1 MKKYIA
7 CALLIIAVTG
17 LFANNNDVLTSK
29 IKNVTVFLNGAQINR
44 EAHFNVGKGVFNLI
58 IDSLPQYINS
68 NSIQI
73 SGKGDFIILDTKYL
87 VEQPDYTK
95 PQNQYPNEV
104 LKQLAIFND
113 SIEQINFDLEE
124 IRFSKDV
131 LETEKQL
138 LVNNKSMKS
147 DSLALFKDA
156 LSFYRE
162 KYNDINTK
170 LILVK
175 KNELKTQKRLT
186 KLQERFNAYNQ
197 EIAKL
202 YVQKPMLPNHKVM
215 VTIKTDLA
223 LAGKLILN
231 YMVAGASWSPSYDL
245 RANQINEPIALTYK
259 ANIIQNTG
267 ENWDDVKL
275 KLSTNNPYKSKVKP
289 VLPTWYLNYY
299 NPYRQ
304 QVKTKSTSMY
314 GGLAQ
319 PSMAMDMEMS
329 MEMTEKKV
337 ELSDAVSS
345 AYYTTMTESFTNV
358 EFNLST
364 TYSIPTD
371 GDKHTVEVKEE
382 KLPADFKYYLIPKMD
397 NNAFLVAHIK
407 GFEELNLLPAAANIY
422 FDGTYI
428 GQTAIN
434 TAITGDSL
442 AIDMGRE
449 ERISV
454 KRTALKIVD
463 KEKML
468 GSDKLKDYGFEILIK
483 NNLLAAIDIIVEDQ
497 VPVSTDKEI
506 KVVLKNQD
514 KATFNEQTGL
524 LVWKFKLPT
533 KEAKTVK
540 FNYEVQFPKDKQL
553 ALN

>member
-7 CALLIIAVTG
+7 CAILIIAVTG

-44 EAHFNVGKGVFNLI
+44 EANFSVGKGVFNLV
-58 IDSLPQYINS
+58 IDSLPQYIIS
-68 NSIQI
+68 NSIQV

-87 VEQPDYTK
+87 VEQPDYSNQ
-95 PQNQYPNEV
+95 QNQYPTKV
-104 LKQLAIFND
+104 LNQLVVIND

-124 IRFSKDV
+124 IRYSKEV

-138 LVNNKSMKS
+138 LVSNKCMKS
-147 DSLALFKDA
+147 DSLPLLKDA
-156 LSFYRE
+156 LSYFRE
-162 KYNDINTK
+162 KYNDINAKIIFTK
-170 LILVK
+170 KL
-175 KNELKTQKRLT
+175 ESKTQKRLT
-186 KLQERFNAYNQ
+186 KLQERLNAYNQ

-231 YMVAGASWSPSYDL
+231 YMVAGASWTPSYDL

-299 NPYRQ
+299 NPYKQ
-304 QVKTKSTSMY
+304 QNIRSTSMY
-314 GGLAQ
+314 GGVAQ
-319 PSMAMDMEMS
+319 PSMAMDLEMD
-329 MEMTEKKV
+329 KKKA

-345 AYYTTMTESFTNV
+345 SYYTTMTESFTNV

-382 KLPADFKYYLIPKMD
+382 KLTANFNYYLVPKMD
-397 NNAFLVAHIK
+397 NNAFLVASIK

-442 AIDMGRE
+442 SIDMGRE

-468 GSDKLKDYGFEILIK
+468 GSDKIKDYGFEILIK
-483 NNLLAAIDIIVEDQ
+483 NNLMAAIDIIVEDQ
-497 VPVSTDKEI
+497 LPVSTDKEI

-514 KATFNEQTGL
+514 KAIFNEQTGL
-524 LVWKFKLPT
+524 LVWKFKLPS
-533 KEAKTVK
+533 KESKTLK

>member
-7 CALLIIAVTG
+7 CTLLIIAVTG
-17 LFANNNDVLTSK
+17 LFANNTTVLKSK

-44 EAHFNVGKGVFNLI
+44 EANFNVEKGIFNLT

-87 VEQPDYTK
+87 VEQPDYSNQ
-95 PQNQYPNEV
+95 QNQYPNEV
-104 LKQLAIFND
+104 LKQLAIFSD

-162 KYNDINTK
+162 KYNDINAK

-186 KLQERFNAYNQ
+186 KLQERLTTYNQ

-202 YVQKPMLPNHKVM
+202 YLQKPILPNHKVM
-215 VTIKTDLA
+215 VTIKTELA
-223 LAGKLILN
+223 LAGKLMVN
-231 YMVAGASWSPSYDL
+231 YMVTGASWSPSYDL
-245 RANQINEPIALTYK
+245 RANKINDPIALTYK
-259 ANIIQNTG
+259 ANIVQNTG

-299 NPYRQ
+299 NPYGQ
-304 QVKTKSTSMY
+304 QIKTKSTSMY
-314 GGLAQ
+314 GGVAR
-319 PSMAMDMEMS
+319 PSMKEEMDD
-329 MEMTEKKV
+329 EKL
-337 ELSDAVSS
+337 ELSDAESS

-364 TYSIPTD
+364 TYSIPAD
-371 GDKHTVEVKEE
+371 GDKHMVAVKEE
-382 KLPADFKYYLIPKMD
+382 KLPADFKYYLVPKMD
-397 NNAFLVAHIK
+397 NNAFLVASIK

-422 FDGTYI
+422 FNGTYI

-442 AIDMGRE
+442 SIDMGRE

-468 GSDKLKDYGFEILIK
+468 GSDKIKDYGFEILIK
-483 NNLLAAIDIIVEDQ
+483 NNLLSNIDLIVEDQ

-514 KATFNEQTGL
+514 KSEFKEQTGL
-524 LVWKFKLPT
+524 LIWKLNLLAKET
-533 KEAKTVK
+533 KTLK
-540 FNYEVQFPKDKQL
+540 FNYEVQHPKDKQL